1 MKKLVSLIL
10 ALTVLGSMC
19 MTVSADVEGAVVAE
33 DFADAVIV
41 EGNGPDAATDP
52 NQVVLRKG
60 DLAIGGE
67 VVEFEGGKAIQL
79 TVSPDNAAGDN
90 FSLYVPSAVTDFT
103 QRDLLRIRIKNSSD
117 KEAYGIWLNFG
128 NLSGSGDVHSSAAGC
143 VTLINKDGSAND
155 WSGQFWGT
163 SPTLPADFDGYMLV
177 DLTKLANYSADALK
191 NVTGRLNLQFMKGDG
206 PVMAGVSITVGD
218 LVLVSRDAVVP
229 SPGEDEGDG
238 EDTPPVQVDPDAAV
252 PVQGFANATIVED
265 RDPTGEDGEN
275 PVAVYTQGLDITTSI
290 VDFDGGKGINLAMS
304 ENNTSDQAFRM
315 YIYHPGVTD
324 FTQRNTLR
332 IRVKNNSDEEAY
344 GLWIS
349 FGELGGEGETHS
361 NAEGCMTLINKNG
374 SANDWDGKFWGSC
387 PTLPANFDG
396 YVLVDLTKLV
406 NYAEVSSSLKNF
418 TGRISLQ
425 LTRGNGPVMA
435 GTSITIGDI
444 VLVNGDN
451 PVPENPDTGSTTCVA
466 AVAVMAVAA
475 GGMAMF
481 TRKKKSC

>member
-33 DFADAVIV
+33 DFADAEIV
-41 EGNGPDAATDP
+41 VGSGPDAATAP

-79 TVSPDNAAGDN
+79 TVSPDNAAGNN

-128 NLSGSGDVHSSAAGC
+128 NLSGSGDVESNVAGC
-143 VTLINKDGSAND
+143 ITLINKDGSANN
-155 WSGQFWGT
+155 WNGKFWGD
-163 SPTLPADFDGYMLV
+163 SPTLPANFDGYILV
-177 DLTKLANYSADALK
+177 DMTKMNNYSADALK

-229 SPGEDEGDG
+229 SPGEDEGEG
-238 EDTPPVQVDPDAAV
+238 EDTPPVQVDPDAEV
-252 PVQGFANATIVED
+252 PVQSFVGATIVED
-265 RDPTGEDGEN
+265 REPTEDDGEN
-275 PVAVYTQGLDITTSI
+275 PVSVYTEGPEITASI
-290 VDFDGGKGINLAMS
+290 VDFDGGKGIDLTVAAG
-304 ENNTSDQAFRM
+304 NTNEGAFKL
-315 YIYHPGVTD
+315 YVYHPGVTD
-324 FTQRNTLR
+324 FTRQDLLR
-332 IRVKNNSDEEAY
+332 IRVKNNSEKEAY
-344 GLWIS
+344 GLWVS
-349 FGELGGEGETHS
+349 FGDLGSGDVHS
-361 NAEGCMTLINKNG
+361 SAAGCVTLINKDG
-374 SANDWDGKFWGSC
+374 SANDWTGQFWGTS

-396 YVLVDLTKLV
+396 YILVDLTKMV
-406 NYAEVSSSLKNF
+406 NYSAESLKNV
-418 TGRISLQ
+418 TGRLNLQ
-425 LTRGNGPVMA
+425 FMKGDGPVMA